1 MEKSTVDISDDS
13 DCAYV
18 LFPLYW
24 RILVDTE
31 KDNKMYLLLM
41 LLLVRLLLLLIQC
54 SEKTCW
60 DCVKDDMESLGLWLG
75 LRQLQPAVRS
85 LSVDAAK
92 KAVQSFVSTRLDYCN
107 SLMYGIADRLMQRL
121 QAIQNTAARLITGAR
136 RLDHISPV
144 LRQLHWLP
152 VHQRVQFKLA
162 VLVFKA
168 LHGQAPQCLTDDC
181 QLVAAAGCRQLW
193 SSEHRHMF
201 SATDP
206 QVPRRSC
213 VWCCWTTS
221 VERFADQLPSASP
234 LPWDSSEG
242 R

>member
-1 MEKSTVDISDDS
+1 VCATSASLSIVSSPCLWTSAVCVNQRIISYASCSQLYVHCPSTLRRRLSSRSCQHAWTTATVS
-13 DCAYV
+13 C
-18 LFPLYW
+18 
-24 RILVDTE
+24 
-31 KDNKMYLLLM
+31 MLLLM
-41 LLLVRLLLLLIQC
+41 D
-54 SEKTCW
+54 W
-60 DCVKDDMESLGLWLG
+60 
-75 LRQLQPAVRS
+75 
-85 LSVDAAK
+85 
-92 KAVQSFVSTRLDYCN
+92 CN
-107 SLMYGIADRLMQRL
+107 SFKQSRMPLHV
-121 QAIQNTAARLITGAR
+121 LITGAR
-136 RLDHISPV
+136 WRDHISPD
-144 LRQLHWLP
+144 LQQLHWLL
-152 VHQRVQFKLA
+152 VCQRVQFKLA

>member
-1 MEKSTVDISDDS
+1 
-13 DCAYV
+13 
-18 LFPLYW
+18 
-24 RILVDTE
+24 
-31 KDNKMYLLLM
+31 
-41 LLLVRLLLLLIQC
+41 
-54 SEKTCW
+54 
-60 DCVKDDMESLGLWLG
+60 
-75 LRQLQPAVRS
+75 
-85 LSVDAAK
+85 
-92 KAVQSFVSTRLDYCN
+92 
-107 SLMYGIADRLMQRL
+107 MYGIADGLMQRL
-121 QAIQNTAARLITGAR
+121 QAVQNAAARLIIGAR
-136 RLDHISPV
+136 RRDHISPV
-144 LRQLHWLP
+144 PRQLHWLP
-152 VHQRVQFKLA
+152 VR
-162 VLVFKA
+162 
-168 LHGQAPQCLTDDC
+168 HGQAPQCLTDDC